1 MKWIKTFESHRNSE
15 KVNEEFIG
23 KLFQGLKNK
32 LSLGF
37 SKMFGNAADADK
49 VILEYKKE
57 ILQAQAKKKEALK
70 AFGDYFK
77 SVQDGGEKD
86 QNKINELKK
95 NLDLST
101 KNYDEQVK
109 LIKQKFD
116 IKFKDVIDD
125 EDNKKIQNY
134 IQLKKIEMQ
143 QELLAEEN
151 KALLADGGLKLEDIK
166 DPQFKKMIEEIN
178 KKMQDSQKMVEEQ
191 KNILEKKE
199 EAGAESFNFEEAKKN
214 SLNYKWENSKYAK
227 DYKFVAGEEIKAWM
241 NESGN
246 EDLPTF
252 KKDGDEYKGTTLF
265 VASDDKQ
272 KENKEQDK
280 IAVTANKDDLN
291 SGFTI
296 LKTKIISTKKDEE
309 ESAKKSEEEE
319 NKQKT
324 EAESTEN

>member
-37 SKMFGNAADADK
+37 SKMFGNAAAADK
-49 VILEYKKE
+49 VIEEYKKE

-77 SVQDGGEKD
+77 SIQDGGEKD

-95 NLDLST
+95 NLESST

-116 IKFKDVIDD
+116 IKFKDVVDD

-151 KALLADGGLKLEDIK
+151 KSLLADGGLKLEDIK
-166 DPQFKKMIEEIN
+166 DPEFKKMIEEIN

-191 KNILEKKE
+191 KNILEKKDE
-199 EAGAESFNFEEAKKN
+199 GGESFNFEEAKKN
-214 SLNYKWENSKYAK
+214 PLDYKWENSKYAK
-227 DYKFVAGEEIKAWM
+227 DYKFVAGEEIMAWM
-241 NESGN
+241 NKSDN
-246 EDLPTF
+246 ENLSTF

>member
-15 KVNEEFIG
+15 KINEEFIG

-37 SKMFGNAADADK
+37 SKMFGNAAAADK
-49 VILEYKKE
+49 VIEEYKKE

-77 SVQDGGEKD
+77 SIQDGGEKD

-95 NLDLST
+95 NLDLAT

-116 IKFKDVIDD
+116 IKFKDVVDD

-166 DPQFKKMIEEIN
+166 DPEFKKMIEEID
-178 KKMQDSQKMVEEQ
+178 KKMKDSQDMAEKQ
-191 KNILEKKE
+191 KSELEKKE
-199 EAGAESFNFEEAKKN
+199 EKVLGFDIDKAKEMVERGETYLWEDSPMKNYTFEKDDNILFFSKGNKDSTKAIVQKDNGERVEVKTENGSDIEINKKSIISSENF
-214 SLNYKWENSKYAK
+214 
-227 DYKFVAGEEIKAWM
+227 
-241 NESGN
+241 
-246 EDLPTF
+246 
-252 KKDGDEYKGTTLF
+252 
-265 VASDDKQ
+265 
-272 KENKEQDK
+272 DK
-280 IAVTANKDDLN
+280 IKETPE
-291 SGFTI
+291 G
-296 LKTKIISTKKDEE
+296 
-309 ESAKKSEEEE
+309 
-319 NKQKT
+319 
-324 EAESTEN
+324 ESTDK